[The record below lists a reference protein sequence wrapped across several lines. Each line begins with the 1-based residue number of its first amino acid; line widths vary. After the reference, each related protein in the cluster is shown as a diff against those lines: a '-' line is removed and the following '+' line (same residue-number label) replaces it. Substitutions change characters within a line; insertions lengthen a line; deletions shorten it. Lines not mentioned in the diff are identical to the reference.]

1 MDLPTTTEAAE
12 AVKTLGGG
20 AGLVW
25 AAKFIGTS
33 IVRGWEHF
41 AAARR
46 SRADASLVEE
56 QAELVNAKTLAA
68 TVADLQNRVGALE
81 KALKEERDARE
92 RAERERDEER
102 TGKHEAL
109 RQATAATTRLE
120 LVERD
125 ADRRIREALA
135 AVAKSAEERA
145 CWERI
150 ARQTKAAFEEYEA
163 HVRAG
168 YTNSPPPA
176 SRDSIDTEPPSP
188 NASPAKDST
197 RGRLRK

>member
-25 AAKFIGTS
+25 AARYIATS
-33 IVRGWEHF
+33 IMRVWEHF

-68 TVADLQNRVGALE
+68 AVADLQSRVRVLEQALRD
-81 KALKEERDARE
+81 ERDARE
-92 RAERERDEER
+92 RAERERDDER

-109 RQATAATTRLE
+109 RQATAATARLE
-120 LVERD
+120 MVERD
-125 ADRRIREALA
+125 AERRIREALA
-135 AVAKSAEERA
+135 AVARSAEERA
-145 CWERI
+145 RWERI
-150 ARQTKAAFEEYEA
+150 AHQTKAAFEEYERD
-163 HVRAG
+163 VRAG
-168 YTNSPPPA
+168 YTNRPYEA
-176 SRDSIDTEPPSP
+176 SRDNIDTEPPP
-188 NASPAKDST
+188 RP
-197 RGRLRK
+197 R